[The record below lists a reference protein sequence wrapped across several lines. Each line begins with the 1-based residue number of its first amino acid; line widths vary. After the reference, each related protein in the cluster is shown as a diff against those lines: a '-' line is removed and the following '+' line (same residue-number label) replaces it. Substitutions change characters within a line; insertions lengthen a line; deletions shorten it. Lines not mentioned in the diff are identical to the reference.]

1 MPIVTNNPK
10 EPIMPDVPYFTVT
23 RTTMDDLLGYFS
35 LTRAQ
40 VGIVGVG
47 GNGWITTKTATLL
60 ISTNE
65 AKRTVSAKVW
75 NDPNARKNWIRIANL
90 PGADIND

>member
-1 MPIVTNNPK
+1 M
-10 EPIMPDVPYFTVT
+10 MDVPFFTVT

-40 VGIVGVG
+40 VGIVGIA
-47 GNGWITTKTATLL
+47 GNGWVTTKTDTLL

-75 NDPNARKNWIRIANL
+75 NSPNTRRDWIMLANL
-90 PGADIND
+90 PGADINE